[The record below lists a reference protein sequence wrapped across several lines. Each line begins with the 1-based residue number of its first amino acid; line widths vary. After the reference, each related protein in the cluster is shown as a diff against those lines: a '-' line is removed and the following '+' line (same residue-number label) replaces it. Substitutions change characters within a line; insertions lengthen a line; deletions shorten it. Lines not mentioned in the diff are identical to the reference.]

1 MSLSTIPCIIFAGGK
16 SSRMGTNKALLP
28 FGPYKSLISYQVQ
41 RLQKVFKEV
50 YISTKDQEVF
60 SGIPAQ
66 IIEDTLFPD
75 ISAPSTGFINIF
87 KRLKDQDCFF
97 VLSVDAPFVSESLI
111 SKLLD
116 LRSEKYEAIIVRT
129 PSGIHPL
136 CGIYSKALEK
146 KFKEMIEKKDYKLK
160 RLLDE
165 ANVFYMDVEDEKLLS
180 NLNTPQQY
188 KEALVRADTIII

>member
-180 NLNTPQQY
+180 NLNTPQEY

>member
-165 ANVFYMDVEDEKLLS
+165 ANIFYMDVEDEKLLS
-180 NLNTPQQY
+180 NLNTPQEY